1 MLRPPYCASSFRCV
15 FSHLHTCT
23 CSLQHMS
30 NNFHFLQ
37 FFQIHDPVTKH
48 FLISNASDGHV
59 SNVQAS
65 VMFSCYTKILNLKS
79 TGSRKALKGNEM
91 CYCERLTPLMPHCQ
105 SAQQVTVQSLS
116 ALPHWWV
123 SNYVETDRG
132 PLCSAAHCLAVPFRT
147 QWLISGRAEFL
158 LKLWRA
164 RLNGIKWNAL
174 GRRWP
179 FF

>member
-30 NNFHFLQ
+30 NPFNPFKSMTRSPNTLSSPMLP
-37 FFQIHDPVTKH
+37 D
-48 FLISNASDGHV
+48 SDGHA
-59 SNVQAS
+59 SNVQTS
-65 VMFSCYTKILNLKS
+65 VIFSCYTKILNLKS
-79 TGSRKALKGNEM
+79 TRSQKALKGNEM

-105 SAQQVTVQSLS
+105 SAQQVAVQSLS

-132 PLCSAAHCLAVPFRT
+132 PLCSAAHCLAVPFHT
-147 QWLISGRAEFL
+147 Q
-158 LKLWRA
+158 
-164 RLNGIKWNAL
+164 
-174 GRRWP
+174 
-179 FF
+179 